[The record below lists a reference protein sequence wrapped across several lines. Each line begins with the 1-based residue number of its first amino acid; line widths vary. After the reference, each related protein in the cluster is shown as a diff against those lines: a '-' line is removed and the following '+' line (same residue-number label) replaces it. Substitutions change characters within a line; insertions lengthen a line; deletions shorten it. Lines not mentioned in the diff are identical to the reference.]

1 MKSVRM
7 SQYDRDNLLPHLKKG
22 WGYLGS
28 FLKGNTDPLLIRKL
42 LMLEL
47 ENAKRENVITNLV
60 ARLWS
65 INRKATLEIYLKK
78 K

>member
-1 MKSVRM
+1 MKSLRM
-7 SQYDRDNLLPHLKKG
+7 TQAEREKLLPHLKKG
-22 WGYLGS
+22 WGHLGS

-78 K
+78 